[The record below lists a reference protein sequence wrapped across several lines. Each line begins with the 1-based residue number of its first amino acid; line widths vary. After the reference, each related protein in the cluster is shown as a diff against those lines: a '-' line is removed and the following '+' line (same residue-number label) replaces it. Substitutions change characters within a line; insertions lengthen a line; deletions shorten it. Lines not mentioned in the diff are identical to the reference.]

1 MTIHDGGSST
11 SPIMGRYCGDS
22 IPPSLVSSSNEIWI
36 HFYTSSYN
44 YLSENFGGFQM
55 EYNPAGKQN
64 TFQKNTEYR
73 TKLLKLTIVHYAMGK
88 L

>member
-1 MTIHDGGSST
+1 M
-11 SPIMGRYCGDS
+11 
-22 IPPSLVSSSNEIWI
+22 
-36 HFYTSSYN
+36 
-44 YLSENFGGFQM
+44 SENFGGFQM

-88 L
+88 